1 MEPILCFRLC
11 ETPIIY
17 IQGATCRCSG
27 SGLMDYNRQRDK
39 YCSVECPKPGDPR
52 VKTAHTCGGSGV
64 YSVYA
69 DDQFYTRHAHLL
81 DYRIKYESC
90 QFWNR
95 SDYYDTFSV
104 KIDASSVKFSLN
116 RLESCA
122 ALCLDQNTTT
132 LSIAFNNDSNQCLCI
147 IPKTLNEKLD
157 RALYLTILPD
167 NSCDRYCDNIV
178 ANSKAEHGFK
188 CGSLTDQRIFAIY
201 TFTDLCP
208 IDSVYVKEWKNV
220 YLSRMDSYHHAFQ
233 QTQPSTSMIVIVTI
247 DPSWKCSSELA
258 NKGKTSH
265 ASNASYFTLRR
276 NYLLENGC
284 LRENKYSFDLFNS
297 QKHLCMADPI
307 NKKSLLNDFP
317 IYYHAALKTDRMI
330 NRCHPHWLDLNE
342 NCYRISDKSK
352 TIQEAK
358 SSCIN
363 ISEAEEKEH
372 LREMNSTD
380 RHVNED
386 EKQLQSAF
394 NKFLRNYIK
403 GEIVQ
408 YTLQWQ
414 TGLGFYLLDTKASN
428 IESAVEIPR
437 PYDNDDSF
445 TSFTMNFK
453 PPVVTNFNLSI
464 TVSSVNEFQMMN
476 LNQTNNSTIKDDSCI
491 VVTRSVTDRKESS
504 ILKTAQ
510 INNCTNSRHVLC
522 KLSTLVAVPYHQGC
536 FDKPLTLGLPAII
549 SNYLTHE
556 LCSSTC
562 RRLETNLA
570 VVHINKCYCL
580 NSFRISLLD
589 FILTS
594 HEKYKKNTC
603 GNPCPGMFQYLILLF
618 FA

>member
-39 YCSVECPKPGDPR
+39 YCSVKCPKPGDPR

-132 LSIAFNNDSNQCLCI
+132 FSIAFNNDSNQCLCI

-317 IYYHAALKTDRMI
+317 IYYHAALKTD
-330 NRCHPHWLDLNE
+330 H
-342 NCYRISDKSK
+342 KSK